1 MARSVMGMIE
11 EFGRRVEESAGPD
24 VRRRVMS
31 GSARVASGIE
41 PTSLWV
47 KGAVERLER
56 LAGERTAVTVMEAC
70 GVACARVNHGVIA
83 RAKARRSRHASEEAF
98 LAAEAR
104 DPQDG
109 TWLERDGD
117 VLYQT
122 YTPQTFT
129 NPARCYCALMSD
141 LPPDETVPGIYCH
154 CSKAFVRSYWEEVL
168 GRPVQ
173 VEILKSAVSGSSVCR
188 FRITPGAAAG

>member
-1 MARSVMGMIE
+1 MTTSVRGMIE

-24 VRRRVMS
+24 VRRQVMT
-31 GSARVASGIE
+31 GSARVTSGLE

-70 GVACARVNHGVIA
+70 GVNCARINHGVVA
-83 RAKARRSRHASEEAF
+83 RAKARRSRHADEEAF

-104 DPQDG
+104 HPQRG
-109 TWLERDGD
+109 TRLERHGD
-117 VLYQT
+117 ILYQT
-122 YTPQTFT
+122 YTPRTYT
-129 NPARCYCALMSD
+129 YPMRCYCALLSD
-141 LPPDETVPGIYCH
+141 LPPSETVPRAYCH

-168 GRPVQ
+168 GRPVK
-173 VEILKSAVSGSSVCR
+173 VEILESAVGGSAVCR
-188 FRITPGAAAG
+188 FRITPESAAG